1 MYGISAFAQSPF
13 AALGGNY
20 YPLSITEAVTSNN
33 TDSEVDVFYEGIV
46 EGISQA
52 DSSTQTSA
60 FYYTNTEAIT
70 SGDAE
75 SITAQFAA
83 IVTEALTSA
92 DAETIGSAYF
102 FVQVEDF
109 APADAYTTSFG
120 YPLSITEGISVA
132 EIESFAAQFAQSI
145 TEALSILDA
154 NITGGWNTIDD
165 TQNAQW
171 GGLTVTITAWG
182 IPGDML
188 FGGAPIAGQLINIT
202 TASAPVG
209 ATPVIVWQDI
219 VDTNT
224 PGWTFIN
231 DTQ

>member
-20 YPLSITEAVTSNN
+20 YPLFITESLTSK
-33 TDSEVDVFYEGIV
+33 DSYVDI
-46 EGISQA
+46 A
-52 DSSTQTSA
+52 A
-60 FYYTNTEAIT
+60 FLASITEAIT

-75 SITAQFAA
+75 SSTAQFAA

-102 FVQVEDF
+102 FTQTEATTLADSQT
-109 APADAYTTSFG
+109 APFVFLFNISENLNSAE
-120 YPLSITEGISVA
+120 TESVV
-132 EIESFAAQFAQSI
+132 AAFNAAI
-145 TEALSILDA
+145 VEALSILDA

-188 FGGAPIAGQLINIT
+188 FGGAPIAGQLINKT

>member
-1 MYGISAFAQSPF
+1 MYGISAFAQAPF

-20 YPLSITEAVTSNN
+20 YPLSITESL
-33 TDSEVDVFYEGIV
+33 
-46 EGISQA
+46 
-52 DSSTQTSA
+52 
-60 FYYTNTEAIT
+60 T
-70 SGDAE
+70 SGD
-75 SITAQFAA
+75 SYVDIAA
-83 IVTEALTSA
+83 FLA
-92 DAETIGSAYF
+92 
-102 FVQVEDF
+102 
-109 APADAYTTSFG
+109 
-120 YPLSITEGISVA
+120 
-132 EIESFAAQFAQSI
+132 SI
-145 TEALSILDA
+145 TEATTLADSQTAPFVFSFNISENLNSAETESVVAALNAAIVESLSILDA

>member
-20 YPLSITEAVTSNN
+20 YPLSITESLTSR
-33 TDSEVDVFYEGIV
+33 DSYVDIAAFLASITEG
-46 EGISQA
+46 
-52 DSSTQTSA
+52 
-60 FYYTNTEAIT
+60 IT
-70 SGDAE
+70 SGDVE
-75 SITAQFAA
+75 SSTAQFAA

-102 FVQVEDF
+102 FVQVENF

-188 FGGAPIAGQLINIT
+188 FGGAPIAGQLINKT

>member
-33 TDSEVDVFYEGIV
+33 FDSEVDVFYEGIV

-102 FVQVEDF
+102 FTQTEATTLADSQT
-109 APADAYTTSFG
+109 APFVFSFNISEN
-120 YPLSITEGISVA
+120 LNSAETESVV
-132 EIESFAAQFAQSI
+132 AAFNAAI
-145 TEALSILDA
+145 VEALSILDA

-188 FGGAPIAGQLINIT
+188 FGGAPIAGQLINKT
-202 TASAPVG
+202 TASPFVG
-209 ATPVIVWQDI
+209 ATPVTVWQDI

-231 DTQ
+231 NTQ